1 MKSIVS
7 YSLIIRGV
15 LLLMLGGISLQGFA
29 EPREEAMPNTERAET
44 EPVVKAWLELQSSG
58 NAASEQPQSL
68 SGPAMDRIHER
79 YLKNFSHPIPP
90 TYEHVERIN
99 Y

>member
-1 MKSIVS
+1 MKPIVS
-7 YSLIIRGV
+7 YSLIIQGV
-15 LLLMLGGISLQGFA
+15 LLLMLSGLSLQSLA
-29 EPREEAMPNTERAET
+29 EPRQEAMPDTQRAES